1 MLNKEVLINIF
12 KKLLE
17 EAKNS
22 CDDFNSADGKIG
34 DGDLGVT
41 ILHGLE
47 EINNTINKF
56 SDDIGA
62 NFMLCSQAFV
72 KKSGSSFGTLIAFSF
87 MNISKNL
94 KGKTECNHD
103 DIISIFETALKTILE
118 RGKTNL
124 GDKTIADTLDLI
136 IKNLKVNQNYS
147 DVFKS
152 STKQALEDFKG
163 KKIRIGRARM
173 FEDKTKDLDDPGM
186 FALNRLTSVF
196 QLMETLI
203 LLALVIVVGWVLFRP
218 FSKRELDKYNDRDNW
233 PNMDL

>member
-1 MLNKEVLINIF
+1 MLNKEILTNIF

-22 CDDFNSADGKIG
+22 YDDFNSADGKIG

-47 EINNTINKF
+47 EVNNSINKF
-56 SDDIGA
+56 GDDMGT

-103 DIISIFETALKTILE
+103 DILVIFETALKTILE

-124 GDKTIADTLDLI
+124 GDKTIADSLDLI
-136 IKNLKVNQNYS
+136 IKNLNNNQNYS

-163 KKIRIGRARM
+163 KKIKIGRARM
-173 FEDKTKDLDDPGM
+173 FEEKTKDLDDPGM
-186 FALNRLTSVF
+186 FAFKRLSSIF
-196 QLMETLI
+196 
-203 LLALVIVVGWVLFRP
+203 
-218 FSKRELDKYNDRDNW
+218 
-233 PNMDL
+233 

>member
-1 MLNKEVLINIF
+1 MLNKEVLTSIF
-12 KKLLE
+12 KKLLD

-22 CDDFNSADGKIG
+22 YDDFNTADGKIG

-47 EINNTINKF
+47 EVNNNIGKF

-62 NFMLCSQAFV
+62 NFMICSQAFV

-103 DIISIFETALKTILE
+103 DIVSIFETALKTILE

-136 IKNLKVNQNYS
+136 IKNLKDNQNYS

-196 QLMETLI
+196 
-203 LLALVIVVGWVLFRP
+203 
-218 FSKRELDKYNDRDNW
+218 
-233 PNMDL
+233 

>member
-1 MLNKEVLINIF
+1 MLNKVILINIF
-12 KKLLE
+12 QKLLD

-22 CDDFNSADGKIG
+22 YDEFNVADGKIG

-47 EINNTINKF
+47 EVNNNIGKF
-56 SDDIGA
+56 SDDMGT
-62 NFMLCSQAFV
+62 NFMICSQAFV

-94 KGKTECNHD
+94 KGKSECNHE
-103 DIISIFETALKTILE
+103 DILSIFEISLKTILE

-136 IKNLKVNQNYS
+136 IKKLKDNKNYS

-152 STKQALEDFKG
+152 ATKQALENFKG
-163 KKIRIGRARM
+163 KKIKIGRARM
-173 FEDKTKDLDDPGM
+173 FENKTKDLDDPGM
-186 FALNRLTSVF
+186 FALNRLTNAF
-196 QLMETLI
+196 
-203 LLALVIVVGWVLFRP
+203 
-218 FSKRELDKYNDRDNW
+218 
-233 PNMDL
+233 

>member
-22 CDDFNSADGKIG
+22 YDDFNSADGNIG

-47 EINNTINKF
+47 EVNSNISKF
-56 SDDIGA
+56 TDDMGV

-87 MNISKNL
+87 MNISKVL
-94 KGKTECNHD
+94 KGKVECNHD
-103 DIISIFETALKTILE
+103 DIILIFETALKTILE

-124 GDKTIADTLDLI
+124 GDKTIADSLDLV
-136 IKNLKVNQNYS
+136 IKNLKDNQNYS

-152 STKQALEDFKG
+152 STKQALKDFKG
-163 KKIRIGRARM
+163 KKIKIGRARM
-173 FEDKTKDLDDPGM
+173 FEDKTMDLDDPGM
-186 FALNRLTSVF
+186 FALNKLSSVF
-196 QLMETLI
+196 
-203 LLALVIVVGWVLFRP
+203 
-218 FSKRELDKYNDRDNW
+218 
-233 PNMDL
+233 

>member
-22 CDDFNSADGKIG
+22 YDDFNSADGKIG

-47 EINNTINKF
+47 EVNNNVIKF
-56 SDDIGA
+56 NDDMGT

-94 KGKTECNHD
+94 KGKTECNHE
-103 DIISIFETALKTILE
+103 DIIAIFETTLKTILE

-124 GDKTIADTLDLI
+124 GDKTIADSLDLI
-136 IKNLKVNQNYS
+136 IRNLKNNQNYVE
-147 DVFKS
+147 VFKS

-163 KKIRIGRARM
+163 KKIKIGRARM

-186 FALNRLTSVF
+186 FALSRLSSIF
-196 QLMETLI
+196 
-203 LLALVIVVGWVLFRP
+203 
-218 FSKRELDKYNDRDNW
+218 
-233 PNMDL
+233 

>member
-1 MLNKEVLINIF
+1 MLNKIVLTNIF

-22 CDDFNSADGKIG
+22 YDDFNAADGKIG

-47 EINNTINKF
+47 EVNNNINKF
-56 SDDIGA
+56 NDDMGA

-72 KKSGSSFGTLIAFSF
+72 KRSGSSFGTLIAFSF

-94 KGKTECNHD
+94 KGKTECSHE
-103 DIISIFETALKTILE
+103 DIIDIFKTALKTILE
-118 RGKTNL
+118 RGKTSL
-124 GDKTIADTLDLI
+124 GDKTIADSLDLI
-136 IKNLKVNQNYS
+136 IKMLKDNKNYTN
-147 DVFKS
+147 VLKLA
-152 STKQALEDFKG
+152 TKQALDDFKG

-186 FALNRLTSVF
+186 LALNRLTEAF
-196 QLMETLI
+196 
-203 LLALVIVVGWVLFRP
+203 
-218 FSKRELDKYNDRDNW
+218 
-233 PNMDL
+233 